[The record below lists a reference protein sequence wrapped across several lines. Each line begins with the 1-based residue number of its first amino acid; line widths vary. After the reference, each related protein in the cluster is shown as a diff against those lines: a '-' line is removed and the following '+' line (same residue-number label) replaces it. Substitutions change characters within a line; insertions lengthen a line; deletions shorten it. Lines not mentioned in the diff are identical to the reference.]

1 MDMRDIPD
9 PQHLRPEDV
18 GQAPQ
23 APPSADPNRKLLRW
37 AGQATL
43 AHIAVV
49 LAAVA
54 MLAIIL
60 WFALR

>member
-1 MDMRDIPD
+1 MRDIPD

-23 APPSADPNRKLLRW
+23 APPPAGPNRKLLRW
-37 AGQATL
+37 TWQATL
-43 AHIAVV
+43 AHLGVV
-49 LAAVA
+49 VAAVA
-54 MLAIIL
+54 MLAVIL